1 LRLST
6 IATVT
11 QGTSL
16 SDILYFPDIV
26 AQNNMNNYREVNVT
40 GTRREML
47 ASVAEDWFWQPV
59 VRESNTVKQM

>member
-11 QGTSL
+11 QGTSF

-47 ASVAEDWFWQPV
+47 VSVAEDWFWQPV